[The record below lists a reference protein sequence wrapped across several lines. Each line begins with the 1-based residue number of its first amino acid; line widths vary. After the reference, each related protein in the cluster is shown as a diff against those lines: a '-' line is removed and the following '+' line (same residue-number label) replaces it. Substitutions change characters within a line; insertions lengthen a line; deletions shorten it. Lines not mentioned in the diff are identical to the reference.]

1 MKKLALITGSTGGLG
16 VCFAEIHASNHND
29 VILVSRDEAK
39 LLKQKN
45 ELESKYKIKAYILAI
60 DLSQSAAAKVIY
72 EFCINNNLDVEY
84 LINNAGFGG
93 QGEFIKRSIEDDLSM
108 ISVNIETPTKLCKL
122 FINDFVKKGHGKV
135 LNVSSTAALM
145 PGPLQA
151 VYYATKSYLTSLS
164 NALSR
169 ELKGTGVSVT
179 CLMPGAMSTGFGK
192 ASGMDGTKA
201 FKKLVKPNKVAEK
214 GYKGMIKGKLNVI
227 AGLPLSQ
234 RIFVPFMPLMPK
246 KMILNMAYNLQK
258 K

>member
-1 MKKLALITGSTGGLG
+1 MNNLALITGSTGGLG
-16 VCFAEIHASNHND
+16 SCLSEIHASKHGD
-29 VILVSRDEAK
+29 LVLASRDEAK
-39 LLKQKN
+39 LLKQK
-45 ELESKYKIKAYILAI
+45 EALEKKYGIKAYILAV
-60 DLSQSAAAKVIY
+60 DLSKPTAASEIY
-72 EFCINNNLDVEY
+72 EFCRSNNLDVEC

-93 QGEFIKRSIEDDLSM
+93 QGEFAKRSMESDLSM
-108 ISVNIETPTKLCKL
+108 IAVNIETPTRLCKL
-122 FINDFVKKGHGKV
+122 FINDFVKKGHGKI

-151 VYYATKSYLTSLS
+151 VYYATKSYLTSWS

-192 ASGMDGTKA
+192 ASGMEGTKA
-201 FKKLVKPNKVAEK
+201 FKKLVRPNKVAKK
-214 GYKGMIKGKLNVI
+214 GYEGMMKGKLNVI